1 MKQHLSIILASAL
14 TFAGASA
21 AFAGSMSQNNAATG
35 MERGDTSNAMK
46 RNDRMEHAT
55 TGSTAPQG
63 RLTLSDA
70 QKQKLW
76 GDLSSNAQRQTPPA
90 SFSGNVGEVVPNNVN
105 TKPLPSQ
112 ATNEVPVIRNYNYAM
127 LNDRI
132 VLVNPR
138 TNKVAG
144 VIRQQ

>member
-14 TFAGASA
+14 AFTGASA

-35 MERGDTSNAMK
+35 MERGEASSPMK

-63 RLTLSDA
+63 KLALTDT

-76 GDLSSNAQRQTPPA
+76 SELSGSAQRQTPPA
-90 SFSGNVGEVVPNNVN
+90 SFVGNVGEAVPKGLD
-105 TKPLPSQ
+105 TRALPSQ
-112 ATNEVPVIRNYNYAM
+112 AASEVPVIRNYHYAM
-127 LNDRI
+127 LSDRI